1 MIKVLGSLRRRGK
14 ESGAESNSGKGG
26 SAGTGQAAG
35 QCVTGLPGDGL
46 QPRQLLPLQG
56 TLRQGWRGGAGGD
69 LAAQAGAQESSG
81 AGNRGGRGDRNRR
94 AGLGSGA
101 RWQRAEEVRAE
112 RVGGRG
118 ALRLAAS
125 RPRDHAQAA
134 QGAGGEERPEGLLL
148 SESQLAALEKA
159 KADKEAHG

>member
-35 QCVTGLPGDGL
+35 QCVTGLPGDGYSRDSFYRFKEL
-46 QPRQLLPLQG
+46 YDK
-56 TLRQGWRGGAGGD
+56 GGAAA
-69 LAAQAGAQESSG
+69 LAEISRAQAGAQESSG
-81 AGNRGGRGDRNRR
+81 AGNRAGGRGDRNRR

-101 RWQRAEEVRAE
+101 RCQRAEEVRAE

-134 QGAGGEERPEGLLL
+134 QGAGGEERPGRFAVE
-148 SESQLAALEKA
+148 
-159 KADKEAHG
+159 